1 MSYTVIHS
9 DDIDRAGPGGAVR
22 FVRRTLGV
30 EAFGIN
36 RFDLPPNAGGIE
48 HDEAGTGQEEVS
60 FVFAGDGHW
69 LVDGE
74 QVVVSTGSF
83 IRFDPGSTRQPVAGP
98 DGMSFVSVGCA
109 PGSYEPHGPF

>member
-1 MSYTVIHS
+1 MQRFFYLIVLMALGSS
-9 DDIDRAGPGGAVR
+9 AQAG
-22 FVRRTLGV
+22 
-30 EAFGIN
+30 
-36 RFDLPPNAGGIE
+36 
-48 HDEAGTGQEEVS
+48 HEVS

-74 QVVVSTGSF
+74 QVAVSTGSF

-98 DGMSFVSVGCA
+98 DGLSFVSVGCA